1 MVLQETQQGFI
12 GINVFAYWFVP
23 MTNETEDII
32 ATQRTH
38 DFFLGWWVMK
48 PIVNKPVSKCLE
60 FSWFH
65 YGFLSTR
72 MLNPKWFRNYWL
84 FQYWFI
90 FCHGEMDTCYVC
102 RLSFKFNS
110 YYRFVDV
117 LVFGDYPG
125 IVKKRAGTRIPSFSK
140 DESKQV

>member
-1 MVLQETQQGFI
+1 
-12 GINVFAYWFVP
+12 

-38 DFFLGWWVMK
+38 DFFLGW
-48 PIVNKPVSKCLE
+48 
-60 FSWFH
+60 
-65 YGFLSTR
+65 

-140 DESKQV
+140 DESKQVKDSFDFIGINHYSTLYIKNSPKKLNMDHRDFLQIWPQT